1 MRILCCIFVSCLLTL
16 LLVPFLVY
24 LASKHPPVHPNQ
36 TARQPNRTEM
46 GGVRGLPVGD
56 AENKQNPIKVGGAT
70 DAEKRFPLG
79 DEENGPNRT
88 EMGGATD
95 AEKRFPLGDEE
106 NEQNRTEMGGATD
119 AEKRFP
125 LGGEENEQSLTKVG
139 GATDA
144 EKRYPLGGVV
154 NEMNVTTSTVIPVA
168 TVPPVTKE
176 DEGMELIEGSVDSG
190 AVDVKDSEEKRK
202 NQDFEVIGEKKKME
216 NQGEIIEEEEEEV
229 VVKKKK
235 NKKSD

>member
-16 LLVPFLVY
+16 LIVPFLVY

-36 TARQPNRTEM
+36 MVRQPERTEM
-46 GGVRGLPVGD
+46 GGVRGLPVED
-56 AENKQNPIKVGGAT
+56 A
-70 DAEKRFPLG
+70 
-79 DEENGPNRT
+79 
-88 EMGGATD
+88 
-95 AEKRFPLGDEE
+95 E

-125 LGGEENEQSLTKVG
+125 LGGEENEQNRTEMG

-144 EKRYPLGGVV
+144 EKRFPLGDEE
-154 NEMNVTTSTVIPVA
+154 NEMNGTTSTVIPVA
-168 TVPPVTKE
+168 TVPPVAKE

-235 NKKSD
+235 NKNSD